1 MAQLGHTSIQI
12 TFDRYG
18 HLYDDVALDIAA
30 RLDGTFLKA
39 QQQVDQGRDGLHPS
53 SPTTDHGSVLRRLAT
68 ADESY

>member
-18 HLYDDVALDIAA
+18 HLYEDVALDIAA

-39 QQQVDQGRDGLHPS
+39 QQQVDHGHHALSS
-53 SPTTDHGSVLRRLAT
+53 SPDESSAIIRRLAT
-68 ADESY
+68 ADENY